1 MKRADGKMERGILF
15 KAPMVLAI
23 IDNRKTMTRR
33 VCDVQP
39 FFVEDQG
46 LWHAFYPWGDGGHG
60 MYETKEEMMDE
71 AWPLLLARC
80 PYGKVGDILYVRE
93 TFSGPD
99 WLMDVPPSEWGKN
112 QRIWYWADGDPLAG
126 DWTWP
131 KPSIHMPRWV
141 SRIDLEITGVR
152 IEWLQDIS
160 EEDAL
165 AEGLH
170 EELNCIIGCH
180 CNGGYHQEITGD
192 RYFYD
197 GGNEEGY
204 LDPVNAFSALWD
216 SINAAPSPV
225 KNNGKIT
232 SYLSY
237 PWEDVRARREHRG
250 KAWQGYG
257 NPLVYVVEFK
267 KVEKER

>member
-15 KAPMVLAI
+15 KAPMVMAI

-39 FFVEDQG
+39 FFDKGQG
-46 LWHAFYPWGDGGHG
+46 LWHALYPWGDGGHG
-60 MYETKEEMMDE
+60 MYETKKEMMEE

-93 TFSGPD
+93 TFAGPD
-99 WLMDVPPSEWGKN
+99 WLHSVPPREWGKN
-112 QRIWYWADGDPLAG
+112 QPVWYFADGDPFYG

-141 SRIDLEITGVR
+141 SRIDLEITRVR
-152 IEWLQDIS
+152 LEFLQDITT
-160 EEDAL
+160 EDVK
-165 AEGLH
+165 AEGMKSVTKDGSLWKWGIPDRDGLPGTDDNGWPWH
-170 EELNCIIGCH
+170 EWDVE
-180 CNGGYHQEITGD
+180 
-192 RYFYD
+192 
-197 GGNEEGY
+197 
-204 LDPVNAFSALWD
+204 PVDAFRKLWD

-225 KNNGKIT
+225 KNNGVIT

-237 PWEDVRARREHRG
+237 PWEDVRARRDHRG
-250 KAWQGYG
+250 KAWQIYG

>member
-23 IDNRKTMTRR
+23 NDNRKTMTRR

-60 MYETKEEMMDE
+60 MYENKKEMMEE

-93 TFSGPD
+93 TFSFYRE
-99 WLMDVPPSEWGKN
+99 SN
-112 QRIWYWADGDPLAG
+112 IRFWYRADGEYGKYP
-126 DWTWP
+126 WR
-131 KPSIHMPRWV
+131 PSIHMPRWA

-250 KAWQGYG
+250 KAWQVYG

-267 KVEKER
+267 KVEKEK